1 MAVSGVSEL
10 SNLIP
15 EIWSSQMYDEL
26 RSKILFANAFERR
39 YEGEIK
45 QLGDIVRVNQIA
57 APSGEILTDDKAQ
70 FASEALSVSQNT
82 ITVNKRASAAFE
94 ITDLAQLQSLAFQA
108 EAQEALVY
116 AIRKQ
121 LEDDLISG
129 LSAGVSTSAPD
140 HDIAPAA
147 ASDLEA
153 VDLGTMRTLLSL
165 QSVPVQ
171 GRKLFLDP
179 TYYGDILDS
188 TKLMSRDYVA
198 GNDSESGVADKFMG
212 FEIIE
217 HDGLAADVGYA
228 VHPSALQLVMQQEIR
243 VKLSDLHAQNKYGY
257 LISADFVY
265 GYSIFDNKRYVKI
278 SA

>member
-1 MAVSGVSEL
+1 MAVSGTTQL
-10 SNLIP
+10 ANLLP

-26 RSKILFANAFERR
+26 RSKILFANTFERR
-39 YEGEIK
+39 FEGEIRN
-45 QLGDIVRVNQIA
+45 LGDVVRVNQIA
-57 APSGEILTDDKAQ
+57 APTGEILTDDTAQ
-70 FASEALSVSQNT
+70 FASESLTVSQNS
-82 ITVNKRASAAFE
+82 ITVNKRASASFE
-94 ITDLAQLQSLAFQA
+94 ISDLAQLQSLAFQS
-108 EAQEALVY
+108 EAQGALVY

-121 LEDDLISG
+121 LEDDLIAALASN
-129 LSAGVSTSAPD
+129 VSTSAPD
-140 HDIAPAA
+140 HDIAPAS

-153 VDLGTMRTLLSL
+153 VDLGSMRTLLSL
-165 QSVPVQ
+165 QKVPMM

-188 TKLMSRDYVA
+188 QKLMSRDYVA
-198 GNDSESGVADKFMG
+198 GNSSEAGVADKFMG

-228 VHPSALQLVMQQEIR
+228 VHPSALQLVMQQDIR
-243 VKLSDLHAQNKYGY
+243 IKVSDLHAQNKYGY
-257 LISADFVY
+257 LISADLVY